1 MVDGAG
7 THSPVSMSMLEHE
20 HEHEHEHELVPAQ
33 VGALAQVSV
42 GKYVTINYTLRTN
55 GAIRHIRSAVWGDE
69 PLEYQHGSGRLLPGL
84 ERALEGRVEGERFV
98 VTLPPED
105 AYGERDKALQQRV
118 PAETFGGVDQIEAG
132 MCFLA
137 HSEDGRRVENVMVT
151 EVDED
156 NGFVVVD
163 TNHPL
168 AGMAL
173 EFEVCVVSVRDA
185 PATSGCGK
193 AHEPGHRQE
202 GKGDGLAQEAARATL
217 ASRARPR
224 KPGSGEAAEPAAHS
238 VVRTTDGTGKA

>member
-1 MVDGAG
+1 
-7 THSPVSMSMLEHE
+7 
-20 HEHEHEHELVPAQ
+20 
-33 VGALAQVSV
+33 
-42 GKYVTINYTLRTN
+42 
-55 GAIRHIRSAVWGDE
+55 
-69 PLEYQHGSGRLLPGL
+69 
-84 ERALEGRVEGERFV
+84 

-105 AYGERDKALQQRV
+105 AYGVRDKALQQRV
-118 PAETFGGVDQIEAG
+118 PAETFGGVDQIEPG

-137 HSEDGRRVENVMVT
+137 HSEDGHHVENVMVT

-185 PATSGCGK
+185 PVTSGCGK
-193 AHEPGHRQE
+193 AHEPGHRHA
-202 GKGDGLAQEAARATL
+202 GVGDGLAQDAARATL

-224 KPGSGEAAEPAAHS
+224 KPGSGEALEPPAHS
-238 VVRTTDGTGKA
+238 TRGTDEA